1 VRPIGSGNIACFSA
15 SSPQALS
22 SGDGPLSASTRD
34 PVLGLIKSLSC
45 DSGELRGSSVTLRFT
60 RGVFLCSRVVRRTAQ
75 DGGILCGN
83 SG

>member
-1 VRPIGSGNIACFSA
+1 MFFSELT
-15 SSPQALS
+15 STLS
-22 SGDGPLSASTRD
+22 SGDGPLSVSTRD